1 MDGGTSPSI
10 KIFGAMSA
18 DMFVSLI
25 ITMIIKNDVRRVA
38 AKKRTVIIKNPSVAK
53 LLLVDSV

>member
-1 MDGGTSPSI
+1 
-10 KIFGAMSA
+10 MSA